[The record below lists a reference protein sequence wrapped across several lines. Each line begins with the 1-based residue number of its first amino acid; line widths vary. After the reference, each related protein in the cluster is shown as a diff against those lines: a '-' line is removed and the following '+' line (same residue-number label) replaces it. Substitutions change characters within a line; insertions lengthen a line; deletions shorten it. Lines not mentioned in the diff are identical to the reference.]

1 MIGTTQCGIY
11 KLGLYEHTK
20 ISEMSWCNNV
30 LRRPGSDYY
39 VNLNFRGTFANFRVK
54 VFTQE
59 KINSYG
65 GPCR

>member
-11 KLGLYEHTK
+11 KLGLFEHTK

-39 VNLNFRGTFANFRVK
+39 VNDNFEAPLPIFV
-54 VFTQE
+54 
-59 KINSYG
+59 
-65 GPCR
+65 

>member
-1 MIGTTQCGIY
+1 MVGTTQCGIY

-39 VNLNFRGTFANFRVK
+39 VNDNFEAPSPIFV
-54 VFTQE
+54 
-59 KINSYG
+59 
-65 GPCR
+65 